1 MLDSLRRND
10 GIPKL
15 MDFIYYSTLSI
26 NGFDS
31 VSHFLRA
38 GLIVNTCSTYT
49 VTPQDECLSK
59 FAPVA
64 GATSAADERR
74 RGRHPPAH
82 GGGPARCRPEAGAG
96 RGAGEGEGD
105 PRPAGVR
112 HTRGDRHAGG
122 DAAGHARAGGRA
134 RRRDP
139 GRPGLPA
146 RERRRMRTRG
156 SSVASNPV
164 LIGAVTILV
173 VLVAVFLA
181 YNANSGLPFVPTYKL
196 RLDVPSG
203 ANLVAGNEVRI
214 GGARVGT
221 VSDIG
226 VRTTEDG
233 HVNAVL
239 ELKLDAD
246 QKPLPKDSTF
256 IVRPKSLLGLK
267 YVEITRGTSK
277 QGWPEGARVPLS
289 ASRPAQVEFDELID
303 TFDKPTRDA
312 VATNTTGFGTALAG
326 RGGDLNTAIGA
337 FLPLVRDLQPVAA
350 YLHDDKTGLSRFI
363 RAAGRTA
370 AAVAPVA
377 ERQASLFV
385 GADRTFSAFAA
396 VARPYI
402 QEAIEE
408 GPATLDQSISSL
420 RHQRPFLRNS
430 TGLFRELRPGIRA
443 LADASPAVAGA
454 FRAGRPTLLRSVALD
469 RRLERVLTALKDF
482 AEDPL
487 VPRGVADLRNTV
499 TTLRPTLD
507 FAAPAQTTCNYLGNF
522 FENVSDLLSVGDAAG
537 NWQRFIIIAT
547 PSGPNSET
555 GPSSAP
561 ADGPGVDNHLHVNPY
576 PNTAAPGQPRE
587 CEAANEPYL
596 SGRTVIGNVPGTQQA
611 ATDGVR

>member
-1 MLDSLRRND
+1 
-10 GIPKL
+10 
-15 MDFIYYSTLSI
+15 
-26 NGFDS
+26 
-31 VSHFLRA
+31 
-38 GLIVNTCSTYT
+38 
-49 VTPQDECLSK
+49 
-59 FAPVA
+59 VA
-64 GATSAADERR
+64 G
-74 RGRHPPAH
+74 
-82 GGGPARCRPEAGAG
+82 
-96 RGAGEGEGD
+96 
-105 PRPAGVR
+105 
-112 HTRGDRHAGG
+112 
-122 DAAGHARAGGRA
+122 
-134 RRRDP
+134 
-139 GRPGLPA
+139 
-146 RERRRMRTRG
+146 
-156 SSVASNPV
+156 NPV

-221 VSDIG
+221 VSHIG
-226 VRTTEDG
+226 VRTSEDG

-239 ELKLDAD
+239 ELTLDHD
-246 QKPLPKDSTF
+246 QQPLPKDSTF
-256 IVRPKSLLGLK
+256 MVRPKSLLGLK

-277 QGWPEGARVPLS
+277 AGWPDGARVPMS
-289 ASRPAQVEFDELID
+289 AARPAQVEFDELID

-312 VATNTTGFGTALAG
+312 IAANTVGFGTAFAG
-326 RGGDLNTAIGA
+326 RGPGLNDAIGA
-337 FLPLVRDLQPVAA
+337 FLPLLRDLQPVAR
-350 YLHDDKTGLSRFI
+350 YLHDDRTGLARLI

-377 ERQASLFV
+377 ERQASLFT

-402 QEAIEE
+402 QQAIEE
-408 GPATLDQSISSL
+408 GPPTLDQATRSL

-430 TGLFRELRPGIRA
+430 AGLFRELRPGVRA
-443 LADASPAVAGA
+443 LAGAAPALGGA

-469 RRLERVLTALKDF
+469 RRLERVLTALQDF

-487 VPRGVADLRNTV
+487 VPRGVEDLRTTV

-507 FAAPAQTTCNYLGNF
+507 FAAPAQTTCNYLGGF
-522 FENVSDLLSVGDAAG
+522 FRNVSDLLSVGDANG

-561 ADGPGVDNHLHVNPY
+561 ANGPGVDNHLHVNPY

-587 CEAANEPYL
+587 CEAGNEPYL
-596 SGRTVIGNVPGTQQA
+596 SGRTVVGNAPGTQQA
-611 ATDGVR
+611 ATEGTR